1 MASKR
6 SGKKKNEGRKER
18 PKVEEPATKSKTV
31 DAGSKREGGDKP
43 IGTLHLLFS
52 VLALFAG
59 IITPP
64 LLKSNSILEGFDQL
78 RSIFVGY
85 VEKDIPLPHQS
96 VTKEHK
102 RDLGSSANKNIEA
115 DSYIERDLESG
126 LEEDML
132 PSIRHVECSSVNAA
146 MFVHEEAVPGMHIIC
161 LDESGSFLK
170 VWESAGPTVIEEKL
184 QGSDLFSSFVEFI
197 KDGLL
202 VREHH
207 LSNTQPWA
215 IFSTNGERLS
225 GELDFTHE
233 ACNDLKM
240 HGMVILMEGGNW
252 IWPGV
257 RLGFKRNIDLLT
269 GYSIISDGEWTPERN
284 TAEIETLSLKPLVL
298 SVKNFITETECD
310 HIQDIAQPRMEYSS
324 VTLMDKDAGRP
335 ASDFRTSQSA
345 FVGSADDEIMEALET
360 RTASLTRVPK
370 NHQEYTQVLRYGY
383 SEKYSGHVDYFDPN
397 LYQNDANTLNL
408 IQNGKKNRLSTVFW
422 YLSDVKEGGETNFP
436 RYGGAPQPWDLD
448 KCGEGL
454 MVKPEKGKV
463 IVFYSLKPNGEGDEL
478 SLHAA
483 CPVKDGIKWA
493 ANKWVWNAPMGFV
506 R

>member
-6 SGKKKNEGRKER
+6 SGKKNEGRKER
-18 PKVEEPATKSKTV
+18 PKAEGRKSV
-31 DAGSKREGGDKP
+31 DDAGSEREGGNKP

-52 VLALFAG
+52 VLALLAG

-64 LLKSNSILEGFDQL
+64 LLRSNSILEGFDQL
-78 RSIFVGY
+78 KSIFVGY
-85 VEKDIPLPHQS
+85 AEKDISLPHQS

-126 LEEDML
+126 MEENL
-132 PSIRHVECSSVNAA
+132 QSSILHVECSSVNAA

-161 LDESGSFLK
+161 LDEHGSFLK
-170 VWESAGPTVIEEKL
+170 VWKSARPTAIEEKL
-184 QGSDLFSSFVEFI
+184 QGSDFFSSFVEFI

-225 GELDFTHE
+225 GELDFTDE
-233 ACNDLKM
+233 AYDDLKM

-257 RLGFKRNIDLLT
+257 RIGFKRNIDLFT
-269 GYSIISDGEWTPERN
+269 GYSTISDGTPERN

-298 SVKNFITETECD
+298 SVKNFITERECD
-310 HIQDIAQPRMEYSS
+310 HIQDIALPRMEYSS

-345 FVGSADDEIMEALET
+345 FVGSDDDEIMEALEI

-436 RYGGAPQPWDLD
+436 RYGAAPQPWDLD

-483 CPVKDGIKWA
+483 CPVKDGVKWA
-493 ANKWVWNAPMGFV
+493 ANKWVWNSPMGFV
-506 R
+506 S

>member
-6 SGKKKNEGRKER
+6 SGKKKSEGRKER
-18 PKVEEPATKSKTV
+18 AKAEKPAKRCKLV
-31 DAGSKREGGDKP
+31 DDGSKREGGNKP
-43 IGTLHLLFS
+43 IGAFHILFS

-64 LLKSNSILEGFDQL
+64 LLRSQSILEGFDQL
-78 RSIFVGY
+78 KSIFVGN
-85 VEKDIPLPHQS
+85 VEKDISLPHQS

-102 RDLGSSANKNIEA
+102 RHLGSLADKDIEA
-115 DSYIERDLESG
+115 DSSMEGGIESG
-126 LEEDML
+126 LKDDL
-132 PSIRHVECSSVNAA
+132 QPSILHVGCSSENAA

-161 LDESGSFLK
+161 LDENGSFVK
-170 VWESAGPTVIEEKL
+170 VWENAGPIVIEERL
-184 QGSDLFSSFVEFI
+184 QGSDLLSSFVEFI
-197 KDGLL
+197 RDGLL

-225 GELDFTHE
+225 GELDITHE
-233 ACNDLKM
+233 ACNDLKT
-240 HGMVILMEGGNW
+240 HGMVILMEGGKW

-257 RLGFKRNIDLLT
+257 QIGFKRNIDLVT
-269 GYSIISDGEWTPERN
+269 GYSSITDGAPERN
-284 TAEIETLSLKPLVL
+284 TAEVETLSLKPLVL
-298 SVKNFITETECD
+298 SVKNFITESECD
-310 HIQDIAQPRMEYSS
+310 HIQDIALPRMEYSS

-345 FVGSADDEIMEALET
+345 FVGSDDDEIMEALEI

-370 NHQEYTQVLRYGY
+370 DHQEYTQVLRYGY
-383 SEKYSGHVDYFDPN
+383 SEKYSGHVDYFDPS

-408 IQNGKKNRLSTVFW
+408 IQNGKRNRLATVFW
-422 YLSDVKEGGETNFP
+422 YLSDVEEGGETNFP
-436 RYGGAPQPWDLD
+436 RFGGAPQPWDLD

-493 ANKWVWNAPMGFV
+493 ANKWVWNSPMGFV
-506 R
+506 S